1 MANAGKGFL
10 GLLDMIDGGGM
21 GQSGSKFEGGPI
33 SGFLNAL
40 GVRPHGYMDRL
51 SAVRPE
57 MRPAGLGAA
66 APMRPVSRSDG
77 YSLEPFGG
85 AGPDVM
91 TGRSLDPFGGPG
103 PDVMT
108 RRNAMSPLER
118 FGGQPPNS
126 SPMAPSYGQ
135 MPYEVGNEGYGMDDG
150 SAGTGKQPLTAGAFL
165 RSLSPYELDG
175 FLKMTPSQQAAIWKR
190 WASNGGRF

>member
-91 TGRSLDPFGGPG
+91 SGYGSGVMPAEIGNDASGMDIERRGPGRSPTGPFEINPQIF
-103 PDVMT
+103 
-108 RRNAMSPLER
+108 NAMLLSL
-118 FGGQPPNS
+118 PP
-126 SPMAPSYGQ
+126 
-135 MPYEVGNEGYGMDDG
+135 EGYMAFQRYTPEQKRRAYLDYVQSRGM
-150 SAGTGKQPLTAGAFL
+150 
-165 RSLSPYELDG
+165 G
-175 FLKMTPSQQAAIWKR
+175 FGPR
-190 WASNGGRF
+190 